1 MRRFVIAKGDVT
13 GGLAADSHEY
23 FSGEEGIQFPWVSVE
38 VAARYATREEAETV
52 MNRVFKPGYVWVEEV
67 SDEELLSSYTFSSPR
82 VDSANSG
89 KRMIEVEVSVTA
101 SWREEVEA
109 DHPESAENDL
119 LERWNLSRNDIGLA
133 AVKLMQAVI
142 PSGVVRL
149 NAKILAK
156 GGR

>member
-1 MRRFVIAKGDVT
+1 MRRFVITKGDVT
-13 GGLAADSHEY
+13 GGLAADGHQY
-23 FSGEEGIQFPWVSVE
+23 FSGEEGIQFPWVSVG
-38 VAARYATREEAETV
+38 VAARYATREEAKTV

-67 SDEELLSSYTFSSPR
+67 SDEFLSSFTFLPPR

-89 KRMIEVEVSVTA
+89 KGMIEVEVSVKA
-101 SWREEVEA
+101 SWKEQVEA
-109 DHPESAENDL
+109 DHPELAENDV

-133 AVKLMQAVI
+133 AVKLMQAEI

>member
-1 MRRFVIAKGDVT
+1 MRRFVITKGDVT

-38 VAARYATREEAETV
+38 IAARYATREAAETV
-52 MNRVFKPGYVWVEEV
+52 INRVFKPGYVWVEEV
-67 SDEELLSSYTFSSPR
+67 SDELLSSFTFLPPR

-89 KRMIEVEVSVTA
+89 KGTIEVEVSVTA
-101 SWREEVEA
+101 SWREQVEA
-109 DHPESAENDL
+109 DHPDLAENDA

-133 AVKLMQAVI
+133 AWKLMQAEI

-149 NAKILAK
+149 IAKILAK